1 MSKFDFDSYPNKYGL
16 DYAKYDVKPNEIP
29 LSIADMDFFVS
40 PKIKEALL
48 KRVELGSY
56 GYVYPKEE
64 LFDAYNDYYLKM
76 YNFDIKEARKAFS
89 LGVLPSLSS
98 LIKSFSNKGDYIS
111 TLTPAYNCFFNEIRD
126 NDRNILK
133 IPLVYKDDKY
143 CLDLDL
149 VEEAF
154 KKSKIFI
161 LCSPHNPTG
170 YIFSKDELIT
180 IARLAKQYGVLVISD
195 EIHSPLIKDKSLFT
209 PFLSS
214 CKEAKEVGIVLFSPT
229 KGWNIAGI
237 QTSLVYSF
245 NKAYMD
251 KVDFGLNRDDAGEC
265 NFFSSSAAI
274 AALNSLD
281 WLEEANEYIS
291 NNRLFLS
298 SYIHSYISLLKL
310 VDSSSTYLA
319 WVDISSLKI
328 DADKFIEVCKDH
340 GLIISSG
347 SLYGDS
353 SFIRLNLAVPKSV
366 LTKGLDRL
374 KEAVESL

>member
-29 LSIADMDFFVS
+29 LSIADMDFYVA

-48 KRVELGSY
+48 KRLELGSY
-56 GYVYPKEE
+56 GYVYPRED
-64 LFDAYNDYYLKM
+64 LFNAYNEYYLKM

-98 LIKSFSNKGDYIS
+98 LIKSFSNKGDFIS
-111 TLTPAYNCFFNEIRD
+111 TFTPAYNCFFNEIRN
-126 NDRNILK
+126 NDRNIFK
-133 IPLVYKDDKY
+133 IPLIYKDNKY
-143 CLDLDL
+143 SLDLDL

-180 IARLAKQYGVLVISD
+180 IVRLAKKYGVLVISD

-245 NKAYMD
+245 NEAYMD
-251 KVDFGLNRDDAGEC
+251 KVDFGLNRDDVGES

-281 WLEEANEYIS
+281 WLEEVNEYIS
-291 NNRLFLS
+291 NNRLFLF

-319 WVDISSLKI
+319 WINISSLKT
-328 DADKFIEVCKDH
+328 DADDFIKVCKEH

-347 SLYGDS
+347 SIYGDS
-353 SFIRLNLAVPKSV
+353 SFVRINLAVPKSV
-366 LTKGLDRL
+366 LTNGLDRL

>member
-1 MSKFDFDSYPNKYGL
+1 MSKFDFNSYPNKYGL
-16 DYAKYDVKPNEIP
+16 DYAKYDVKLNEIP
-29 LSIADMDFFVS
+29 LSIADMDFFVA

-76 YNFDIKEARKAFS
+76 YNFDLKETRKAFS

-111 TLTPAYNCFFNEIRD
+111 TLTPAYNCFFNEIRN

-133 IPLVYKDDKY
+133 IPLIYKDNKY
-143 CLDLDL
+143 CLDLNL
-149 VEEAF
+149 LEEGF

-180 IARLAKQYGVLVISD
+180 TARLAKKYGVLVISD
-195 EIHSPLIKDKSLFT
+195 EIHSPLIKDKSLYT

-245 NKAYMD
+245 NEAYMD
-251 KVDFGLNRDDAGEC
+251 IVDFGLNRDDVGES

-298 SYIHSYISLLKL
+298 SYIHSYISLLNL

-319 WVDISSLKI
+319 WIDISSLKI
-328 DADKFIEVCKDH
+328 DADKFIEVCKDR

-366 LTKGLDRL
+366 LAKGLDRL

>member
-29 LSIADMDFFVS
+29 LSIADMDFYVA

-98 LIKSFSNKGDYIS
+98 LIKSFSKQGDYIS
-111 TLTPAYNCFFNEIRD
+111 TLIPAYNCFFNEIRN

-133 IPLVYKDDKY
+133 IPLIYKDNKY
-143 CLDLDL
+143 CLDLNL
-149 VEEAF
+149 LEEGF

-180 IARLAKQYGVLVISD
+180 TARLAKKYGVLVISD
-195 EIHSPLIKDKSLFT
+195 EIHSPLIKDKTLFT
-209 PFLSS
+209 PFLFS

-245 NKAYMD
+245 NESYMN
-251 KVDFGLNRDDAGEC
+251 KVDFGLNRDDVGEC

-291 NNRLFLS
+291 NNRLFLY

-319 WVDISSLKI
+319 WIDISSLKI

-366 LTKGLDRL
+366 LAKGLDRL

>member
-29 LSIADMDFFVS
+29 LSIADMDFYVA

-111 TLTPAYNCFFNEIRD
+111 TLTPAYNCFFNEIRN

-133 IPLVYKDDKY
+133 IPLIYKDNKY
-143 CLDLDL
+143 CLDLNL
-149 VEEAF
+149 LEEGF

-180 IARLAKQYGVLVISD
+180 TARLAKKYGVLVISD
-195 EIHSPLIKDKSLFT
+195 EIHSPLIKGKSLYT

-245 NKAYMD
+245 NEAYMD
-251 KVDFGLNRDDAGEC
+251 KVDFGLNRDDVGEC

-298 SYIHSYISLLKL
+298 SYIHSYISLLNL

-319 WVDISSLKI
+319 WIDISSLKI
-328 DADKFIEVCKDH
+328 DADKFIEVCKDR

-366 LTKGLDRL
+366 LAKGLDRL

>member
-1 MSKFDFDSYPNKYGL
+1 MSKFDFNSYPNKYGL
-16 DYAKYDVKPNEIP
+16 DYAKYDVKLNEIP
-29 LSIADMDFFVS
+29 LSIADMDFFVA

-111 TLTPAYNCFFNEIRD
+111 TLTPAYNCFFNEIRN

-133 IPLVYKDDKY
+133 IPLIYKDNKY
-143 CLDLDL
+143 CLDLNL
-149 VEEAF
+149 LEEGF

-180 IARLAKQYGVLVISD
+180 TARLAKKYGVLVISD
-195 EIHSPLIKDKSLFT
+195 EIHSPLIKDKSLYT

-245 NKAYMD
+245 NEAYMD
-251 KVDFGLNRDDAGEC
+251 IVDFGLNRDDVGES

-298 SYIHSYISLLKL
+298 SYIHSYISLLNL

-319 WVDISSLKI
+319 WIDISSLKI
-328 DADKFIEVCKDH
+328 DADKFIEVCKDR

-366 LTKGLDRL
+366 LAKGLDRL